1 MRLGLKL
8 AVGLFL
14 MVSACTTQDVV
25 YAPDIEVQSKAYVH
39 GGQPTVTLLTMINNA
54 TGSGGHSAVMING
67 SQRVMYDPAG
77 RFKDPRV
84 AERYDVL
91 YGVTPEVLQRY
102 NSFHSRKTHHVLIQ
116 ELPVSLA
123 TANAVIQ
130 SALQQ
135 GNSPDALCANNTA
148 HLLSRVPQFAN
159 IRKTFFPK
167 ALAENF
173 GRFPG
178 VVTQRYYEQDEG
190 QNYIDQ

>member
-1 MRLGLKL
+1 MKLTTKL
-8 AVGLFL
+8 AALALLAVT
-14 MVSACTTQDVV
+14 ACTTQEVV

-39 GGQPTVTLLTMINNA
+39 GGQPSVTLLTMVNNA

-77 RFKDPRV
+77 RFKDSRV

-148 HLLSRVPQFAN
+148 HLLSRVPQFSN
-159 IRKTFFPK
+159 IRRTFFPK
-167 ALAENF
+167 ALAANF
-173 GRFPG
+173 GNYPG
-178 VVTQRYYEQDEG
+178 VETSRYYEDDEG
-190 QNYIDQ
+190 QNYQ